1 MDRFN
6 KSFRRI
12 RALPRGNRP
21 ASPGELKREGKAKM
35 NNEEKTLSML
45 DIIAAQVTRLTET
58 SVTKDEFQSFKM
70 ATKDELQ
77 SIKDNMVT
85 KDEFRSLKEQ
95 VSDRFDK
102 IETENNTAYEAILAK
117 MDEQSTSFDAKFD
130 VLTDAYS
137 SKKPS

>member
-1 MDRFN
+1 
-6 KSFRRI
+6 
-12 RALPRGNRP
+12 
-21 ASPGELKREGKAKM
+21 M
-35 NNEEKTLSML
+35 NNEDKMLSML

-85 KDEFRSLKEQ
+85 KDEFRSFKEQ

-102 IETENNTAYEAILAK
+102 IETENNTAHEAILAK

-130 VLTDAYS
+130 VLNRRLFIQEAELS
-137 SKKPS
+137 VLKKREAL